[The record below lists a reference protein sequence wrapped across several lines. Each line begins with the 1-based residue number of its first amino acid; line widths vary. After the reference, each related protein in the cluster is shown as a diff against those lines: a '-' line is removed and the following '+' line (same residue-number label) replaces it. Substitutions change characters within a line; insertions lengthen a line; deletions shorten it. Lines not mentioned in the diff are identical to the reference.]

1 MKKQKLNEQTPH
13 KEVGVEKR
21 RRFIKGAG
29 LAAPVVLSLANRS
42 AFGAAQ
48 GCLSQ
53 LVSGN
58 MSQAGA
64 GSCSLGSSV
73 VSWNPTTPNIGTLK
87 CNIALSTTQ
96 TTYPSVTATW
106 GTGDNL
112 YFLTATITQQQYS
125 YNWFGT
131 PYVYGILKT
140 QTITLSLTKKGE
152 TQSGS
157 FKFPTSGV
165 TTNPLGSTLFTT
177 LFPSG
182 TANYPIAT
190 TYYTY
195 TNNPT
200 TGAFTKTSSAGMSG
214 VGTLSATYFSDGTLC
229 STAFPKSSMPNTS
242 MLANLSPSSSLNA
255 YKVCAL
261 LNAVYNPTPTPNPP
275 YALTVAQV
283 LGLCK
288 IPSTVS
294 LPPNTTL
301 AAFLASTLES

>member
-73 VSWNPTTPNIGTLK
+73 VSWNPTTPNIGTSK
-87 CNIALSTTQ
+87 CNIALSSPQPSATSA
-96 TTYPSVTATW
+96 TYTATW
-106 GTGDNL
+106 TTGSGESGST
-112 YFLTATITQQQYS
+112 YILTAIVTQQGNK
-125 YNWFGT
+125 YNWYGT
-131 PYVYGILKT
+131 PYVYGILTT
-140 QTITLSLTKKGE
+140 QTTTLSLTKKGE

-157 FKFPTSGV
+157 FTFPTTGV
-165 TTNPLGSTLFTT
+165 TTNPIGSNFFTMLF
-177 LFPSG
+177 LSG
-182 TANYPIAT
+182 TSMAT
-190 TYYTY
+190 GTSYQFI
-195 TNNPT
+195 NNPIS
-200 TGAFTKTSSAGMSG
+200 GALTAGVLDIGS
-214 VGTLSATYFSDGTLC
+214 LSRSYFSGGTLC
-229 STAFPKSSMPNTS
+229 SAAFPNSSMANTS

-261 LNAVYNPTPTPNPP
+261 LNAAYNPTPTPNPP

-301 AAFLASTLES
+301 AAFLASTLGS